1 MTSTNLNQDWYELNQ
16 RYLSATLALVRGA
29 IEKYIIKL
37 QNKSQNQ
44 SEYSEQEYQHQ
55 QTLQQASA
63 AMSVPSALER
73 LCKIFDLSEFE
84 RDVLLLCACMEF
96 NGDFASLCAAAQSDT
111 QRAFPTFSLA
121 LAALP
126 NAHWDAVAPNSP
138 LRKWR
143 LIEVAEGRALTLS
156 PLRIDERILHY
167 LVGNRYLDERLAGM
181 VDSLPE
187 TGELVASHSLQA
199 EQIAAIWAQTSATS
213 VLPVIQ
219 LCGAEPT
226 SKKIIA
232 SKVCKI
238 LNATLCVI
246 PATVIASVPSE
257 LENFIRLWEREA
269 VLSGSALL
277 LDCDRIEMT
286 DSVRTTAIERLIER
300 VNGFLFVTSQER
312 IPFLQRPV
320 VSFDVHKPTIEEQ
333 SILWQNNL
341 SELAPQLN
349 GQVKT
354 LVGQFNLSPLTI
366 RAACAEAVGN
376 FNHKQEQDLGQIL
389 WDACRTQARPRMEEL
404 AQRII
409 PTASWNDL
417 VIHPTQEQV
426 LREIAAH
433 VQQRYTVYQ
442 TWGFA
447 AKSARGLG
455 ISALFA
461 GTSGTGK
468 TLAAEVIAHNLR
480 LDLYRIDL
488 SSVIS
493 KYIGET
499 EKNLRRVFDAAEEG
513 GAILL
518 FDEADALFGKRSD
531 VKDSH
536 DRYANVEVSYLL
548 QRMES
553 YPGLAILTTN
563 LKSSLDIAFMRR
575 LRFVVQFP
583 FPDTTQRAEIWRRI
597 FPPHTPTEG
606 LEFTKLSQLSVA
618 GGNIRNIALN
628 AAFIAAENREPVQM
642 KHILHAARA
651 EYAKL
656 EKSLTEAEINGWIP
670 K

>member
-1 MTSTNLNQDWYELNQ
+1 MNLTNLNQDWYELNQ
-16 RYLSATLALVRGA
+16 RYLSAALAIVRGA
-29 IEKYIIKL
+29 IEKYIIKI
-37 QNKSQNQ
+37 QNQ
-44 SEYSEQEYQHQ
+44 AEKHSSQ
-55 QTLQQASA
+55 QSQLYEDLQQAAELMPS
-63 AMSVPSALER
+63 PSALDR
-73 LCKIFDLSEFE
+73 ICKIFALSEFE

-138 LRKWR
+138 LRRWR
-143 LIEVAEGRALTLS
+143 LIEVAEGRALALC

-181 VDSLPE
+181 VESLPE
-187 TGELVASHSLQA
+187 TGELVPSHQKQA
-199 EQIAAIWAQTSATS
+199 EQIAAVWSQTSATS
-213 VLPVIQ
+213 VLPVVQ

-226 SKKIIA
+226 SKKAIA
-232 SKVCKI
+232 TKVCKM
-238 LNATLCVI
+238 LNASLCVI
-246 PATVIASVPSE
+246 PAQVMPYVPSE

-277 LDCDRIEMT
+277 LDCERIEMA
-286 DSVRTTAIERLIER
+286 DSARTTAIERLIER
-300 VNGFLFVTSQER
+300 VNGYLFVASRER

-341 SELAPQLN
+341 VELAPQLN

-366 RAACAEAVGN
+366 SAACAEAAGN
-376 FNHKQEQDLGQIL
+376 FNQGSEKDLGKIL

-409 PTASWNDL
+409 PTADWRDL
-417 VIHPTQEQV
+417 VIQPAQEQV

-442 TWGFA
+442 SWGFA
-447 AKSARGLG
+447 SKSARGLG

-468 TLAAEVIAHNLR
+468 TLAAEVIAHDLQ

-536 DRYANVEVSYLL
+536 DRHANVEVSYLL
-548 QRMES
+548 QRMEC

-563 LKSSLDIAFMRR
+563 LKSSLDVAFMRR

-597 FPPHTPTEG
+597 FPSHTPTEG
-606 LEFTKLSQLSVA
+606 LEFTRLSQLNVA

-628 AAFIAAENREPVQM
+628 AAFLAAENREPVQM
-642 KHILHAARA
+642 KYILRAARA